1 MNFSRRAGLAPA
13 YRMKQR
19 LRINHVI
26 RVNDIP
32 VEEVVVHR
40 PAGARPALRNLSV
53 VTRKAGQD
61 PLYQSGS

>member
-1 MNFSRRAGLAPA
+1 
-13 YRMKQR
+13 MKQR

-32 VEEVVVHR
+32 VEEVVVR
-40 PAGARPALRNLSV
+40 RSAGARPALRNLSV